1 MTNPTLNDLP
11 RLQREL
17 QEFMH
22 SDKNDVAS
30 KANALRS
37 LADIMGVLEDLEGL
51 SDQQIV
57 DGYLFD

>member
-1 MTNPTLNDLP
+1 MTTLNDLP

-22 SDKNDVAS
+22 DDKNDIAS
-30 KANALRS
+30 KAGACRS
-37 LADIMGVLEDLEGL
+37 MADVMGVLEDLEGL

-57 DGYLFD
+57 DGYLYD